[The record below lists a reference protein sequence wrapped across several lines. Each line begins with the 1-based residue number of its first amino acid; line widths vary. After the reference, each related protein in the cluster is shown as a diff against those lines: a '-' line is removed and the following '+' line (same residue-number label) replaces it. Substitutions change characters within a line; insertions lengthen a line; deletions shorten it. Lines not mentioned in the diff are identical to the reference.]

1 MATHDPQAA
10 EACDGEL
17 HLDDG
22 VPTWVRQL
30 GGSQP
35 DPDEDHAQHGRHRAD

>member
-22 VPTWVRQL
+22 VPTWVREL
-30 GGSQP
+30 GGARP
-35 DPDEDHAQHGRHRAD
+35 DPDEDQPPHGRHRAD